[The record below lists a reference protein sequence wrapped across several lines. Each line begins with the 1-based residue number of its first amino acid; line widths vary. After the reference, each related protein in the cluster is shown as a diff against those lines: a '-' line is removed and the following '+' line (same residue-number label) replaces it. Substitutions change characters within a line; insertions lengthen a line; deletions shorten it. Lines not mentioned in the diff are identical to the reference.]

1 MKLLEMENKEDTI
14 LLRFRILN
22 LVNMKIV
29 VLGRLI
35 LLMRNISSIKIAHR
49 SYTQNLNLVNLANT
63 MIVQRFSQL
72 HS

>member
-1 MKLLEMENKEDTI
+1 MKLLEIENKKDTI

-29 VLGRLI
+29 VIGRLI
-35 LLMRNISSIKIAHR
+35 LLMRYISSIKIAHR
-49 SYTQNLNLVNLANT
+49 NYTQNLNLVNLANT